1 MRHMNDRA
9 AAVNTKVFAE
19 YMMAGPS
26 SMRTAFK
33 SFVTLAMMSPV
44 RIRW

>member
-1 MRHMNDRA
+1 MNHN
-9 AAVNTKVFAE
+9 AAVVKTRVFAE
-19 YMMAGPS
+19 YMIAGPI

-33 SFVTLAMMSPV
+33 SFVTLAIMSPV